1 MAWRAEWIWNGG
13 EESPRNEWWCFRKTF
28 EVRDGRW
35 DVAQIALT
43 ADSRYVLYVNG
54 ERVGRGP
61 VRSWPFEQ
69 SYDVHD
75 IGHLLR
81 LDRPNTIAVL
91 VLHFG
96 VSTFYYLRGRGGLL
110 VQLDLREGGE
120 AAQTVATDSSWKTA
134 RYLSQDSCSPRM
146 SCQHAF
152 AERIDAR
159 AFDTGWTK
167 PSFDDSDWSYA
178 AVVGPVG
185 TKPWKEV
192 VPRDIPP
199 LTEETA

>member
-35 DVAQIALT
+35 DEAQIALT

-81 LDRPNTIAVL
+81 AGRPNTIAVL

-96 VSTFYYLRGRGGLL
+96 VSTFYYLRGGLL
-110 VQLDLREGGE
+110 AQLDLREGGE
-120 AAQTVATDSSWKTA
+120 APQTVVTDTSWKTA

-159 AFDTGWTK
+159 AFDAGWTE
-167 PSFDDSDWSYA
+167 PSFDAS
-178 AVVGPVG
+178 G
-185 TKPWKEV
+185 
-192 VPRDIPP
+192 
-199 LTEETA
+199 